1 MTSMPTSVPGASRA
15 GKESPATR
23 RDTLA
28 GWLWI
33 SPWVVGFLA
42 FMLVPI
48 GLSLYYS
55 FTEYPVL
62 EKPLWVGA
70 DNYTRLLGD
79 ARFHLAL
86 KNTALYAAASIP
98 LWTVLAL
105 VVAALL
111 NAKIRARG
119 FFQACVF
126 LPTLVPLT
134 ASAMVWMWMFNGE
147 YGLINQALGVVG
159 IRGPNWLQEHEWVLP
174 SLVVVALWGIGQSVV
189 IYVAA
194 LQDVPRA
201 LLEAAAL
208 DGMGPTRRFW
218 HVTLPMI
225 SPVILFNVITLMI
238 GTLQVFAVPFV
249 ISNASRNSSGDD
261 LLFYSMY
268 LYDNAFTFR
277 QMGYASAMAWVQ
289 LLITLVLTAG
299 TFILSRRLVY
309 YRGA

>member
-1 MTSMPTSVPGASRA
+1 MKSAEQLRHD
-15 GKESPATR
+15 R
-23 RDTLA
+23 A

-33 SPWVVGFLA
+33 SPWVIGFLA

-48 GLSLYYS
+48 ALSLYYS
-55 FTEYPVL
+55 FTDYPVL
-62 EKPLWVGA
+62 DKPVFIGVE
-70 DNYTRLLGD
+70 NYTRLLGD
-79 ARFHLAL
+79 ERFHLSLRNTLVYAL
-86 KNTALYAAASIP
+86 ATIP

-105 VVAALL
+105 VIAALL
-111 NAKIRARG
+111 NAKVRFRG

-134 ASAMVWMWMFNGE
+134 ASAMIWMWMFNGE
-147 YGLINQALGVVG
+147 YGFLNQVLSLVG
-159 IRGPNWLQEHEWVLP
+159 IQGPNWLQDRSWVLP
-174 SLVVVALWGIGQSVV
+174 ALVIVALWGIGQSVV

-194 LQDVPRA
+194 LQDVPA
-201 LLEAAAL
+201 SLHEAAAI
-208 DGMGPTRRFW
+208 DGMGPLRRFW

-225 SPVILFNVITLMI
+225 SPVILFNVITLTI

-249 ISNASRNSSGDD
+249 IANAGRGASGDD

-268 LYDNAFTFR
+268 LYDNAFTFQ

-289 LLITLVLTAG
+289 LLITLALTG
-299 TFILSRRLVY
+299 LMFGLSKKLVY

>member
-1 MTSMPTSVPGASRA
+1 MSGGAPKTMR
-15 GKESPATR
+15 EQTR
-23 RDTLA
+23 HDLA
-28 GWLWI
+28 GWAWI
-33 SPWVVGFLA
+33 SPWVIGFLA
-42 FMLVPI
+42 FMLLPA

-62 EKPLWVGA
+62 EKPLWIGVE
-70 DNYTRLLGD
+70 NYQRLLGD

-86 KNTALYAAASIP
+86 KNTLVYALVSIP
-98 LWTVLAL
+98 LWTILAL
-105 VVAALL
+105 VIAALL
-111 NAKIRARG
+111 NVKIRGRG

-147 YGLINQALGVVG
+147 YGFINQVLGVVG
-159 IRGPNWLQEHEWVLP
+159 LSGPNWWQDKAWVLAA
-174 SLVVVALWGIGQSVV
+174 LVIVALWGIGQSVV

-194 LQDVPRA
+194 LQDVPPA
-201 LLEAAAL
+201 LHEAAAL
-208 DGMGPTRRFW
+208 DGMGPIRRFW

-225 SPVILFNVITLMI
+225 SPVILFNIITLMI

-249 ISNASRNSSGDD
+249 ISNANRGASGDD

-268 LYDNAFTFR
+268 LYDNAFTFQ
-277 QMGYASAMAWVQ
+277 QMGYASAMAWIQ
-289 LLITLVLTAG
+289 MLITLALTAV
-299 TFILSRRLVY
+299 TFVMSKRFVY